1 MLYFKPEFR
10 PILPANRSGV
20 LPVRVLVPK
29 NKIRLQKIPV
39 QVPLA
44 VAHQAAGNQKLML
57 DRRVVQI
64 AGSNGGYLFHLIQN
78 GIPVHEHPVR
88 RPPRALIVHQVDMEK
103 LQQIRLVLGVIVG
116 QFYNGRMDQVG
127 KIIMFILLNKIFQ
140 GQIYD

>member
-1 MLYFKPEFR
+1 
-10 PILPANRSGV
+10 
-20 LPVRVLVPK
+20 
-29 NKIRLQKIPV
+29 
-39 QVPLA
+39 
-44 VAHQAAGNQKLML
+44 ML

-78 GIPVHEHPVR
+78 GIPVHVHPVR

-103 LQQIRLVLGVIVG
+103 LQQLRLVLGVIMG
-116 QFYNGRMDQVG
+116 QFDNGRMDQVS